1 MQVRFQPDLR
11 VEKPGLRTPV
21 SLMIDDSSPGEPIYS
36 EFVEEFS
43 RFVEETGV
51 KGKFTVMPYTFP
63 EALDQALRGERP
75 ARIRRLLEEVRRHI
89 APNFDITPEMLTHN
103 PVVDL
108 RTGGFV
114 YPCVPE
120 HIWSQ
125 DQDAETLA
133 PYIARA
139 LQILKEVGLEATGVT
154 SPANFGRDV
163 EGEYARAV
171 LEAQKQVNGRSLTWY
186 FLHVEPEAGTV
197 LPRLVLVDEAR
208 REAVVSI
215 TSGYG
220 DYRRDPEL
228 EGRPISEKALRYAD
242 QYIAPDGGG
251 GRLVELFRAGSYII
265 FHHHWWRMMED
276 CRLGFEVLR
285 EVVGR
290 MGEAFGKG
298 IRWMRTSEVAE
309 YWAASECVEVEAEEE
324 GGELRLEF
332 SSPFPCRDFTV
343 SLPSPMKVEVV
354 LKEGREMVRTKPP
367 LTSNSWCT
375 MGGRLY
381 ICFDLD
387 FRTTI
392 LVRGRR

>member
-1 MQVRFQPDLR
+1 MQVRFRPDLR

-125 DQDAETLA
+125 GQDAETLA

-139 LQILKEVGLEATGVT
+139 LRILKEVGLEATGVT

-276 CRLGFEVLR
+276 RRLGFEVLR

-290 MGEAFGKG
+290 MGEAFGEG

-343 SLPSPMKVEVV
+343 SLPSQMKVEVV